1 MKIQTEKNEEI
12 WQTIK
17 KKIAENE
24 LKLKALNQ
32 VILGAEK
39 IKHHK
44 QVTKKI
50 EAETKSETASTYLDN
65 QYTTNLKI
73 YLREGIYNQSKPD
86 ANGVS
91 IANYYESRQENIYF
105 KDYQE
110 LIDNAKA
117 RFEALSENIILLIGE
132 LLKIEEAVKEA
143 ETITKSIDDYNNKY
157 SYQLREAIKK
167 AYWIKFN

>member
-1 MKIQTEKNEEI
+1 MKIQTDLNKEI
-12 WQTIK
+12 WQTLK

-24 LKLKALNQ
+24 LKMKALNQ
-32 VILGAEK
+32 VIAGAEK

-44 QVTKKI
+44 QITKKI

-65 QYTTNLKI
+65 QYTTNLKV
-73 YLREGIYNQSKPD
+73 YLRERVYNNSKPD

-91 IANYYESRQENIYF
+91 IANYYESCQENIYF

-117 RFEALSENIILLIGE
+117 RFEALGENIILLIGE
-132 LLKIEEAVKEA
+132 LQKIEEAVNEA
-143 ETITKSIDDYNNKY
+143 EAITKSIDNYNNKY
-157 SYQLREAIKK
+157 SYQLKEAIKK